1 MLEACRPGAAVT
13 RNPISLLEPDAMTAY
28 KPADFPCPSRH
39 ADVLGS
45 TMHYVEHGS
54 GDPVLFLHGQPTWSY
69 LWRHVLPEL
78 EGRGRLIALD
88 LIGYGL
94 SDRPDIDYDISDHI
108 RYIDAFIDNLGLDRL
123 TIVGHDWGS
132 FFGFHY
138 AHRHPERIR
147 GLAFME
153 ALLFPIPGYE
163 AFDDD
168 ARRFFQTLRA
178 SQENAERMMVD
189 ENQFIEGILPAMTQH
204 TLEPHE
210 HDAYRAPWADPA
222 ARRILCKFPQNLCIG
237 GEPPEIHDMQ
247 MAYMDWLQKTP
258 LPKLLVHADPG
269 VLIPPAT
276 AAWYRERLPN
286 TETVDVGPGL
296 HYIQEDRP
304 RQIGAAIAE
313 WMGRHGL

>member
-1 MLEACRPGAAVT
+1 MSAR
-13 RNPISLLEPDAMTAY
+13 
-28 KPADFPCPSRH
+28 KPTDFPYQSRYVE
-39 ADVLGS
+39 VLGS
-45 TMHYVEHGS
+45 RMHYVEQGA

-69 LWRHVLPEL
+69 LWRQVLPEL
-78 EGRGRLIALD
+78 EGSGRLIAVD

-94 SDRPDIDYDISDHI
+94 SERPAIDYEISDHI
-108 RYIDAFIDNLGLDRL
+108 RYLDAFIERLDLDGL

-138 AHRHPERIR
+138 GRRHPDRIK

-153 ALLFPIPGYE
+153 ALLFPISGYE
-163 AFDDD
+163 AFDPET
-168 ARRFFQTLRA
+168 RQFFQTLRG
-178 SQENAERMMVD
+178 SQKNAERMMID
-189 ENQFIEGILPAMTQH
+189 ENQFIEGILPAMTLR
-204 TLEPHE
+204 TLAPPE

-237 GEPPEIHDMQ
+237 GEPATIHEMQ
-247 MAYMDWLQKTP
+247 TAYMDWLQRTS
-258 LPKLLVHADPG
+258 LPKLLIHADPG
-269 VLIPPAT
+269 LMVPPSA
-276 AAWYRERLPN
+276 AAWYREQLPN
-286 TETVDVGPGL
+286 TETVNVGPGL